1 MPVLVCFGDC
11 LTAREVD
18 DKGNERLT
26 SRIRGALD
34 EWIVINAGSTPTS
47 REGVSRFQSDVLS
60 YQPDYVTIF
69 FGTQEACLIDGS
81 DIGEFERN
89 IGYMVNNLPPERV
102 ILISPSPVM
111 NEENASVTNQ
121 KIEGYAERIRFLAKN
136 FGTRHID
143 LWQLIHENRKSKT
156 LYEKDGVQLSAKGY
170 KLITKEVLRSLGRK
184 ARMKPII
191 KLF

>member
-60 YQPDYVTIF
+60 YKPDYVTIF
-69 FGTQEACLIDGS
+69 FGTQEACLGQSS
-81 DIGEFERN
+81 DLSEFERN
-89 IGYMVNNLPPERV
+89 IEYMVNNLPSERV
-102 ILISPSPVM
+102 ILISPSPVV
-111 NEENASVTNQ
+111 NEGNVSMTNQ
-121 KIEGYAERIRFLAKN
+121 KIEGYADRIKHLANKL
-136 FGTRHID
+136 GTRHID
-143 LWQLIHENRKSKT
+143 LWQLIRENKKSKM
-156 LYEKDGVQLSAKGY
+156 LYEKDGLQLNAKGY
-170 KLITKEVLRSLGRK
+170 KLITKEVLNSLGRRTK
-184 ARMKPII
+184 FKPVI

>member
-34 EWIVINAGSTPTS
+34 EWIVINAGSSPTS
-47 REGVSRFQSDVLS
+47 RDGVSRFQSDVLS
-60 YQPDYVTIF
+60 YKPDYVTIF
-69 FGTQEACLIDGS
+69 FGTQEACLDDSS
-81 DIGEFERN
+81 DLSEFERN

-111 NEENASVTNQ
+111 NEKNTNITNR
-121 KIEGYAERIRFLAKN
+121 KIEGYAERIKQLAER

-143 LWQLIHENRKSKT
+143 LWQLVHEHRRNSS
-156 LYEKDGVQLSAKGY
+156 LYEKDGVQLSGKGY
-170 KLITKEVLRSLGRK
+170 KLITREVLHSLGRK
-184 ARMKPII
+184 RRFKPSI

>member
-60 YQPDYVTIF
+60 YKPDYVTIF
-69 FGTQEACLIDGS
+69 FGTQEACLGQSS
-81 DIGEFERN
+81 DLSEFERN
-89 IGYMVNNLPPERV
+89 IEYMVNNLPSERV

-111 NEENASVTNQ
+111 NEGNVSMTNQ
-121 KIEGYAERIRFLAKN
+121 KIEGYADRIKHLANKL
-136 FGTRHID
+136 GTRHID
-143 LWQLIHENRKSKT
+143 LWKLIRENKKSKM
-156 LYEKDGVQLSAKGY
+156 LYEKDGLQLNAKGY
-170 KLITKEVLRSLGRK
+170 KLITKEVLNSLGRSTK
-184 ARMKPII
+184 LKPVI

>member
-60 YQPDYVTIF
+60 YKPDYVTIF
-69 FGTQEACLIDGS
+69 FGTQEACLGQGS
-81 DIGEFERN
+81 DLSEFERN
-89 IGYMVNNLPPERV
+89 IEYMVKNLPSERV

-111 NEENASVTNQ
+111 NEGNFSMTNQ
-121 KIEGYAERIRFLAKN
+121 KIEGYADRIKHLANKL
-136 FGTRHID
+136 GTRHID
-143 LWQLIHENRKSKT
+143 LWKLIRENKKSKM
-156 LYEKDGVQLSAKGY
+156 LYEKDGLQLNAKGY
-170 KLITKEVLRSLGRK
+170 KLITKEVLNLLGRRTK
-184 ARMKPII
+184 FKPVI

>member
-18 DKGNERLT
+18 EKGNERLT

-34 EWIVINAGSTPTS
+34 EWIVINAGSSPTS

-69 FGTQEACLIDGS
+69 FGTQEACLGNGS
-81 DIGEFERN
+81 DLIEFERN

-111 NEENASVTNQ
+111 NEENTNVTNR
-121 KIEGYAERIRFLAKN
+121 KIEGYAEKIKHLAEK

-143 LWQLIHENRKSKT
+143 LWNLIIDNRKSK
-156 LYEKDGVQLSAKGY
+156 LFYEKDGVQLSAKGY
-170 KLITKEVLRSLGRK
+170 KLISKEILRSLGRK
-184 ARMKPII
+184 RSFKPSI